1 MHSISTLIN
10 RIIWGKQFI
19 YLFKAL
25 NFSQKAVDK
34 QKSAALKRLTQDGM
48 MSGEYIKRSHGEMDP
63 VNTMTPFCISTSKK
77 KGGIDS
83 ILVVKRDFT
92 QDVNRSPKVM
102 TNKIQN
108 RMGSSILYR
117 DTDLCAFVKKLF

>member
-1 MHSISTLIN
+1 MHSISTLVN

-48 MSGEYIKRSHGEMDP
+48 MSGEYFKRSHGEKDP
-63 VNTMTPFCISTSKK
+63 VNTMTPFCISTSKRK
-77 KGGIDS
+77 EV
-83 ILVVKRDFT
+83 LT
-92 QDVNRSPKVM
+92 LYW
-102 TNKIQN
+102 
-108 RMGSSILYR
+108 SSRETLHSML
-117 DTDLCAFVKKLF
+117 TGVQK